1 MSAPRRPGP
10 ALRCPA
16 PVLAR
21 ALAMHRGGA
30 SYGEIAR
37 ALTEDNIPKPA
48 GGHGWQRSHVWRL
61 LGTAAAR
68 DLRDELD

>member
-1 MSAPRRPGP
+1 M
-10 ALRCPA
+10 RCPA
-16 PVLAR
+16 TVLAR

-37 ALTEDNIPKPA
+37 ALTEDGIPKPA
-48 GGHGWQRSHVWRL
+48 GGRGWQRNHVWRL

-68 DLRDELD
+68 DLWAELG